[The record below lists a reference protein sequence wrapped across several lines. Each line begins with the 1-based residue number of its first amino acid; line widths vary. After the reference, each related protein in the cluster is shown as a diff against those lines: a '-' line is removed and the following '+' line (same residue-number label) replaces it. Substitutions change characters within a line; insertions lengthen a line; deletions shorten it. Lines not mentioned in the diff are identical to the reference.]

1 MEKKQSIGA
10 RIEVGGNI
18 LSLVDPSM
26 GSVVSTVGSVLGK
39 GFLSA
44 DRRRQTWWRYVVENK
59 TDEEFERTLEYE
71 LNEEHG
77 DVILEGLRAAI
88 STVDNAALP
97 ALGRLTR
104 MYLRTST
111 GKRDRFF
118 RCCTRMLCDI
128 DGEEIEQI
136 RKIVV
141 WSLNVVARDEFQLTQ
156 RGSSV
161 LVVKDEHQHEQS
173 DKVGIHAT
181 IELDASHVFDL
192 LADYSLLRPTSAAY
206 FGGTPPNIVATRTV
220 FTNLRYLITGND
232 EF

>member
-1 MEKKQSIGA
+1 M
-10 RIEVGGNI
+10 GG
-18 LSLVDPSM
+18 VM
-26 GSVVSTVGSVLGK
+26 STVGSVLEK
-39 GFLSA
+39 ALLSA

-59 TDEEFERTLEYE
+59 TDEEFERTLEYD

-88 STVDNAALP
+88 STIDSAALP

-104 MYLRTST
+104 MYLRTSS

-118 RCCTRMLCDI
+118 RCCTRMFCDI
-128 DGEEIEQI
+128 DGEEIEQM
-136 RKIVV
+136 RKVVV
-141 WSLNVVARDEFQLTQ
+141 WSLNVVARDEFLMTQ

-173 DKVGIHAT
+173 DKWGIHAT
-181 IELDASHVFDL
+181 IELDASRVFDL
-192 LADYSLLRPTSAAY
+192 LAEYSLLRPSRLAY
-206 FGGTPPNIVATRTV
+206 VDGAPPNIVATRAV